1 MKSEWFLLLQKVAV
15 AVANF
20 VGGLLLVSTMK
31 LCLQTEDAFR
41 YPLFLSSLQQLFI
54 WASIGAC
61 MQLKARRD
69 AAQNLLPS
77 PVSSVPISVYV
88 WAIFP
93 VSVWGALSIGCA
105 NTALMYIYPSLH
117 EMIQGLTP
125 LWVIFLGK
133 IFTPQKRHNLQT
145 YVSLIP
151 TLLGGVL
158 CVHGEIGELSLFGLC
173 ASMFAVIARV
183 LRMIA
188 QERVFHGATDDVGR
202 KLDSVALLFR
212 TAPLN
217 FVLFFLFSLAYEDL
231 LGFSSATEFSQLR
244 VYAFLSLRLHQST
257 YWYFLLSSFTAC
269 FFNISSFLQVE
280 MLGTLIPSL
289 ITQLKTPSAIITSW
303 LLFGN
308 VCTSQQ
314 WIGSFL
320 VCFGLLYFQQYG
332 KSEVQPLPGSNA
344 ASSRC
349 TVFRFIRVTVV
360 LIVLALSVMNL
371 HGKL

>member
-1 MKSEWFLLLQKVAV
+1 MKSEWLVLLPKVAV

-20 VGGLLLVSTMK
+20 LGGLLLVSTMK

-41 YPLFLSSLQQLFI
+41 YPLFLSALHQLFI
-54 WASIGAC
+54 WASTGAY
-61 MQLKARRD
+61 MQWKTRRD
-69 AAQNLLPS
+69 AAQNLSPS
-77 PVSSVPISVYV
+77 SSSSVPISVYV
-88 WAIFP
+88 GTIFP
-93 VSVWGALSIGCA
+93 VAFCGAISIGCA

-151 TLLGGVL
+151 ILLGGVL
-158 CVHGEIGELSLFGLC
+158 CVHGEVGELSSIGLV
-173 ASMFAVIARV
+173 ASMLAVVARV

-188 QERVFHGATDDVGR
+188 QERVFHGATNDACR
-202 KLDSVALLFR
+202 KLDSVSLLFR

-217 FVLFFLFSLAYEDL
+217 CVLFFLFSLAYEDL

-244 VYAFLSLRLHQST
+244 VYAFLSLRMHRST
-257 YWYFLLSSFTAC
+257 YWYFLLSGFTAC

-289 ITQLKTPSAIITSW
+289 ITQLKTPSSIITSW

-308 VCTSQQ
+308 VCTPLQ
-314 WIGSFL
+314 WLGSFL
-320 VCFGLLYFQQYG
+320 VCIGLLYFQRYG
-332 KSEVQPLPGSNA
+332 KSELQPVLASNA
-344 ASSRC
+344 ASSRSG
-349 TVFRFIRVTVV
+349 VWRFIRVAVV
-360 LIVLALSVMNL
+360 LIILALSLMNL
-371 HGKL
+371 HDQF